1 MTKIVFIRHGQTEW
15 NITGRYQGQSDVPL
29 SELGIEQA
37 KKLAAQFP
45 APDITAIYSSTLT
58 RAMTTAKCVADRFGL
73 TVEPRKE
80 LREINFGDWEGLTYD
95 EITGTWPEA
104 LTDFFQRPDRLV
116 IPHGESFPI
125 VQERALGCIREL
137 CEKHKGETIA
147 VTAHGAILRTL
158 LAHALHM
165 DLRYLWTIRQFNT
178 AVSIVCYHEDGTTSV
193 ELVNSTAHLGAAQP
207 HGKI

>member
-1 MTKIVFIRHGQTEW
+1 MTKIIFIRHGQTEW

-29 SELGIEQA
+29 SELGVEQA
-37 KKLAAQFP
+37 KKLAAAFP
-45 APDITAIYSSTLT
+45 VQGLTAIYSSNLS
-58 RAMTTAKCVADRFGL
+58 RAMTTAQCVADRFGL
-73 TVEPRKE
+73 TVEPRAE

-95 EITGTWPEA
+95 EITAKWPEA

-125 VQERALGCIREL
+125 VQQRALGCIREL
-137 CEKHKGETIA
+137 CAAHKDETIA

-193 ELVNSTAHLGAAQP
+193 ELVNSTAHLGTAQP
-207 HGKI
+207 KGKI